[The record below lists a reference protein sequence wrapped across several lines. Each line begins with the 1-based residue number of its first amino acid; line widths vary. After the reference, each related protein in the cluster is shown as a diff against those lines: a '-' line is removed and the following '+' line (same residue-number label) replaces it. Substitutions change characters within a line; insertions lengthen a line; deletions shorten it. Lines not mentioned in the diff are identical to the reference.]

1 MPDIVLSSAVRDN
14 LLSLRNT
21 ADLQKLTQN
30 RLATGLKVTS
40 ALDNPNSYFT
50 AQSLNDRAGDLSN
63 LLDNMGQA
71 VQTLRSADQG
81 IQSITKMVESA
92 KAIANQALQT
102 SSEYERRQYAIQY
115 NDILTQ
121 VEDLAKDAGY
131 KGKNLLAGVGNE
143 LEVIFNEDST
153 SNLTVDPVDFT
164 DTTLDKGLNL
174 DDLATG
180 GTGTSSFAMAGAT
193 MSIQLPN
200 LQASSNLTDIVP
212 ATWADGNVVTI
223 TDGSTPVTLTV
234 GTAAGN
240 ITTVQD
246 YVDALNDMGG
256 IHATFNETTDSIEI
270 VSGLENGRT
279 LTVSKDATLGGAVTD
294 GGGTAT
300 PTPTTLTNVALS
312 ATNTL
317 ITSGGFKA
325 GDTITITD
333 GNGFEPASIEIDAE
347 TTVSDLVSF
356 INNVKGLD
364 ASFSLGGV
372 SLLGDVSFNISS
384 SNADFNIDQ
393 FSTTNGTVALSA
405 APSDFKTATDIDR
418 TLQAI
423 NAALDELRNA
433 ARGMGTSLSTVEIR
447 TDFTEKLINTLEIG
461 AGELT
466 IADMNQEGANMLA
479 LQTRQQLSSTAL
491 SLANQ
496 ADQSVLSLFG

>member
-14 LLSLRNT
+14 LLSLKNT
-21 ADLQKLTQN
+21 ASLQEITQN
-30 RLATGLKVTS
+30 RLATGLKVNS

-50 AQSLNDRAGDLSN
+50 AQSLNDRAGDLAN

-71 VQTLRSADQG
+71 VQTLRAADQG
-81 IQSITKMVESA
+81 ITSITKLVESA

-102 SSEYERRQYAIQY
+102 SSEYERRQFSLQY

-121 VEDLAKDAGY
+121 IEDMAKDAGY
-131 KGKNLLAGVGNE
+131 KGKNLLAGAGNE

-153 SNLTVDPVDFT
+153 SNLTVNPVDFT
-164 DTTLDKGLNL
+164 DTTLDDGLNL

-180 GTGTSSFAMAGAT
+180 GTGTSSFNMFGGTSTLAMTG
-193 MSIQLPN
+193 
-200 LQASSNLTDIVP
+200 LQASSNLTDLTGWVNG
-212 ATWADGNVVTI
+212 DRVTL
-223 TDGSTPVTLTV
+223 TDSSGTTTLTV
-234 GTAAGN
+234 GTD
-240 ITTVQD
+240 ITTLQD
-246 YVDALNDMGG
+246 YVDAINNLSGA
-256 IHATFNETTDSIEI
+256 HASFDEGTDNITI
-270 VSGLENGRT
+270 TSGLDNP
-279 LTVSKDATLGGAVTD
+279 LYISKDTNSGAGSAAATD
-294 GGGTAT
+294 GSASGGTT
-300 PTPTTLTNVALS
+300 STLSITALS

-317 ITSGGFKA
+317 ITSGSFKA

-333 GNGFEPASIEIDAE
+333 GNGFEPASLEIDAE

-356 INNVKGLD
+356 IDNVKGLD
-364 ASFSLGGV
+364 ATFSGGSV
-372 SLLGDVSFNISS
+372 SLIGEVSFNISS
-384 SNADFNIDQ
+384 SNSDFNRMTLG
-393 FSTTNGTVALSA
+393 SANSPVSLSA
-405 APSDFKTATDIDR
+405 TASDFKTATDIDR

-447 TDFTEKLINTLEIG
+447 TDFTENLINTLEIG

-466 IADMNQEGANMLA
+466 IADMNTEGANMLA

-491 SLANQ
+491 GLANQ